1 MVKILFIL
9 VSASWKTQTFAVRG
23 FHILHKQTLP
33 HNRMHTP
40 FHEEWHLRNPL
51 HRLPPVYR
59 PHTQP
64 KKQNSRMRGVFT
76 AYVSLSKFSCR
87 ASHEKKNTAFSST
100 SRFSKFIRFQIL
112 ESAGQTS
119 LFFVGVLMRVFIP
132 NRHLRSVSGW
142 CGRSTAPE
150 GDGGFSEGGET
161 GVWWKITTW
170 AMKKKTGCLGFFFSG
185 DYTTQLYRDYDK
197 PLFQDPY

>member
-87 ASHEKKNTAFSST
+87 ASHEKKKH
-100 SRFSKFIRFQIL
+100 RFFFHVTIQQIH
-112 ESAGQTS
+112 Q
-119 LFFVGVLMRVFIP
+119 IP
-132 NRHLRSVSGW
+132 NPGISWANFFILCRCVDAGFHPKQAPALGQWMMRKINSSGRRWWFLR
-142 CGRSTAPE
+142 R
-150 GDGGFSEGGET
+150 
-161 GVWWKITTW
+161 
-170 AMKKKTGCLGFFFSG
+170 
-185 DYTTQLYRDYDK
+185 R
-197 PLFQDPY
+197 